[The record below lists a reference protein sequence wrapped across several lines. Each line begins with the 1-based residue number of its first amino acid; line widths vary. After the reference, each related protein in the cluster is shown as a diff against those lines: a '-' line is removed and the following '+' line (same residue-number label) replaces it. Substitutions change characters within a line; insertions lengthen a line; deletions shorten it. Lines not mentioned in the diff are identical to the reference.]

1 MPNIVPFTP
10 TPPPATVD
18 SDLHPVKSTGMRP
31 CEPLTATRV
40 WEVAEDAFKA
50 NGLKAA
56 YKGSKR
62 GYDPKRGCFWILVS
76 DVPPHVL
83 DVCLGQIGTE
93 LETDFTMCASD
104 SQDGSRK
111 YLVSINE
118 MQNTTSEVKAARE
131 AAQAEW
137 NAMREKCRGIY
148 IG

>member
-1 MPNIVPFTP
+1 MPNIVPCTP
-10 TPPPATVD
+10 PSPPATVV
-18 SDLHPVKSTGMRP
+18 SDTNLAESTGMRP

-50 NGLKAA
+50 NGLKSA
-56 YKGSKR
+56 YKCSMR

-83 DVCLGQIGTE
+83 DVCLGQIGNE
-93 LETDFTMCASD
+93 LETDFTMYASD
-104 SQDGSRK
+104 ALDGSKK
-111 YLVSINE
+111 YLISINE
-118 MQNTTSEVKAARE
+118 MQNTTAEVKAARE

-137 NAMREKCRGIY
+137 NALREKCRGIY